1 MNTIFGER
9 LSAIRK
15 KQGLTQE
22 QLAKK
27 MNVSPQAVSKWEKS
41 SYPDGELLSLLA
53 STLGVSL
60 DVLFGIKDEEPTV
73 NLLQSVTDE
82 VKQTAAEKRCDLV
95 MNISY
100 AALCAYNDCTSDSTC
115 IPANLVSETYAELK
129 TDYEL
134 SLARLNEEL
143 QYFCFIKIPENGI
156 NSYVDINSR
165 IISLFKLLSDE
176 DALKIIFHL
185 ECGKRNYLMTKESIS
200 KKLGISV
207 KKVSEIIDKLD
218 KMGAVWELTA
228 EVDGS
233 PQSIYGYTHSIP
245 LTMILTLAKSFSNYI
260 QRREPGIELWTKGAF
275 VNNLSDNSDTDN
287 INK

>member
-41 SYPDGELLSLLA
+41 SYPDGELLPLLA
-53 STLGVSL
+53 VTLGVSL

-82 VKQTAAEKRCDLV
+82 VKQTPAEKRCDLV

-115 IPANLVSETYAELK
+115 IPSNLISETYAELK
-129 TDYEL
+129 TDSEL
-134 SLARLNEEL
+134 SLARLNEDL

-156 NSYVDINSR
+156 NSYVDINKR
-165 IISLFKLLSDE
+165 IISLFRLLSDE

-185 ECGKRNYLMTKESIS
+185 ESGKRNYLMTKESIS
-200 KKLGISV
+200 RKLGISL

-218 KMGAVWELTA
+218 RMGAVWELTA
-228 EVDGS
+228 EVDGK
-233 PQSIYGYTHSIP
+233 PQSIYGYVHSIP
-245 LTMILTLAKSFSNYI
+245 LIMILVLAKSFSNYI
-260 QRREPGIELWTKGAF
+260 KRKEPGIELWTKGAF
-275 VNNLSDNSDTDN
+275 VNNLSDSSDTDN
-287 INK
+287 VNQ